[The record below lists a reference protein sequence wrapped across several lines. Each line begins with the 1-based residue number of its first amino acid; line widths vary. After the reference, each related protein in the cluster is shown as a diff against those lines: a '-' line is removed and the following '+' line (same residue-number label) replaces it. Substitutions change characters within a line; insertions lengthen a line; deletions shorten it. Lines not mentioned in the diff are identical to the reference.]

1 MITFLEEANRIKDEL
16 ITIRRDL
23 HEHPELGF
31 EEKRT
36 SEKIKEF
43 LTKEGIPYVEVAKTG
58 VCGIIKGEKEDN
70 NRVIGLRADMDA
82 LPIQDKKVCSYS
94 SKVPGKM
101 HACGHD
107 AHTTILLG
115 VARILNKN
123 KRLFGGCVKLF
134 FEPAEETVGGAPFM
148 IKEGV
153 LENPRVD
160 AIVGLH
166 VTEDLDYGKIRIKSG
181 VVNAASNPYK
191 IKIKGRGGHGAAPHT
206 TIDPIVIASNVV
218 MALQTIV
225 SREIAPVNPSVITVC
240 SINGGTAQNV
250 IPEEV
255 EITGIIRT
263 LTKEDR
269 EYVVRRFKELV
280 TGICRG
286 MRGECDIYIEEGY
299 PCLYNNA
306 TMVERVKY
314 VGKELLGVENVVEQ
328 KHPSMG
334 VESFAFFAMERTSAF
349 YYLGTGNRTKG
360 TDKAAHSNLF
370 DIDEDAIPLGVAMQ
384 CGIAYDYLTRIYINI
399 TLLEWRIVNKSED

>member
-58 VCGIIKGEKEDN
+58 VCGIIKGEKKDN

-225 SREIAPVNPSVITVC
+225 SREIAPVNPSVITVG

-370 DIDEDAIPLGVAMQ
+370 DIDEDAIPLGVAMK
-384 CGIAYDYLTRIYINI
+384 CGIAYDYLTRI
-399 TLLEWRIVNKSED
+399 

>member
-58 VCGIIKGEKEDN
+58 VCGIIKGEKKDN

-206 TIDPIVIASNVV
+206 TIDSIVIASNVV

-225 SREIAPVNPSVITVC
+225 SRELAPVNPSVITVG

-384 CGIAYDYLTRIYINI
+384 CGIAYDYLTRI
-399 TLLEWRIVNKSED
+399 

>member
-58 VCGIIKGEKEDN
+58 VCGIIKGEKKDN

-225 SREIAPVNPSVITVC
+225 SREIAPVNPSVITVG

-314 VGKELLGVENVVEQ
+314 VGKVLLGVENVVEQ

-384 CGIAYDYLTRIYINI
+384 CGIAYDYLTRI
-399 TLLEWRIVNKSED
+399 

>member
-58 VCGIIKGEKEDN
+58 VCGIIKGEKKDN

-225 SREIAPVNPSVITVC
+225 SREIAPVNPSVITVG

-334 VESFAFFAMERTSAF
+334 VESFAFFAMERASAF

-384 CGIAYDYLTRIYINI
+384 CGIAYDYLTRI
-399 TLLEWRIVNKSED
+399 

>member
-1 MITFLEEANRIKDEL
+1 MITFLDEANKIKDEL
-16 ITIRRDL
+16 ITIRRDF
-23 HEHPELGF
+23 HEYPELGF

-36 SEKIKEF
+36 SEKIKKF
-43 LTKEGIPYVEVAKTG
+43 LEAEGIHYIEVAKTG
-58 VCGIIKGEKEDN
+58 VCAIIKGDKDDN

-82 LPIQDKKVCSYS
+82 LPIQDKKVVSYS
-94 SKVPGKM
+94 SKVAGKM

-115 VARILNKN
+115 VAKILNNN
-123 KRLFGGCVKLF
+123 KHLFGGHVKLF
-134 FEPAEETVGGAPFM
+134 FEPAEETVGGASFM

-160 AIVGLH
+160 VIVGLH
-166 VTEDLDYGKIRIKSG
+166 VTEDLKCGKIRVKSD
-181 VVNAASNPYK
+181 VVNAASNPFK
-191 IKIKGRGGHGAAPHT
+191 IRIKGRGGHGAAPHT
-206 TIDPIVIASNVV
+206 TIDPIVIASNIVIS
-218 MALQTIV
+218 LQTIV
-225 SREIAPVNPSVITVC
+225 SREIAPVNPSVITVG

-269 EYVVRRFKELV
+269 SYVIRRFKELV

-286 MRGECDIYIEEGY
+286 MRGECEIYIEEGY
-299 PCLYNNA
+299 PCLYNNDK
-306 TMVERVKY
+306 MVERVKY
-314 VGKELLGVENVVEQ
+314 IGNNLLGEGNVVEQ

-334 VESFAFFAMERTSAF
+334 VESFAFFAMERNSAF
-349 YYLGTGNRTKG
+349 YYLGTGNEIKE

-370 DIDEDAIPLGVAMQ
+370 DIDEDAIPIGVAMQ
-384 CGIAYDYLTRIYINI
+384 CGIAYDYLTRI
-399 TLLEWRIVNKSED
+399 

>member
-43 LTKEGIPYVEVAKTG
+43 LTKEGIPYVEVAKPG
-58 VCGIIKGEKEDN
+58 VCGIIKGEKKVN

-225 SREIAPVNPSVITVC
+225 SREIAPVNPSVITVG

-384 CGIAYDYLTRIYINI
+384 CGIAYDYLTRI
-399 TLLEWRIVNKSED
+399 